1 MMSAPRSGF
10 HFYAVTLVDPLTV
23 SDSNS
28 PPFLSSKPHAIK
40 KLCRQTKQ
48 HKKCKEKK
56 FDGVWKMV
64 SRANPMGASYKVT
77 NQEMSRVRKASIEL
91 VSSLHTL
98 YHKSLH
104 SLSLSGDFQLMWAF
118 SRHNLID
125 VLHNYLWYLYSLYL
139 SFIHCRQLFQ
149 QLFQFLCLCIDTSYR
164 RSNGLLW
171 HYH

>member
-1 MMSAPRSGF
+1 MQTHTHETFAKGRRFSSCVQTHSRSSHTQEGWDMMMSAPRSGF

-40 KLCRQTKQ
+40 KLCRQTKH

-98 YHKSLH
+98 CHMLHHKSLH
-104 SLSLSGDFQLMWAF
+104 SLSLEGDFQLMWAF

-125 VLHNYLWYLYSLYL
+125 VLHNYLWYL
-139 SFIHCRQLFQ
+139 
-149 QLFQFLCLCIDTSYR
+149 
-164 RSNGLLW
+164 
-171 HYH
+171 